1 MRKGECVWG
10 GEEGGLGGW
19 VRSNFEQIIHGSGIF
34 SRKRDLIMYILLQR
48 GSKGADIGYPQKC

>member
-1 MRKGECVWG
+1 MWG

-48 GSKGADIGYPQKC
+48 GSKGADIGYPQKR